1 MITKNDWDAA
11 LDAWI
16 IAERERLGGPPT
28 PEEVVAYTRGE
39 LMPAEA
45 ARVRAL
51 LVYYP
56 ELTELLTHKTPAP
69 AQFKAKRTFRQFMPL
84 AAGLL
89 IALLTILLLQSRWEL
104 ARAPRYGGAP
114 YIHQSR
120 HVLEAVRSRGLPN
133 NARVYEL
140 PAAEER
146 YLLALVI
153 DERAYRAFRVDIV
166 EASRANETIVWT
178 ANMDATADG
187 TIELS
192 VPRQL
197 IADGTYRIDVR
208 GVDAERAYLLE
219 SFHVRVQD

>member
-28 PEEVVAYTRGE
+28 PDEVVAYTRGE

-56 ELTELLTHKTPAP
+56 ELTELLTYKTPAP
-69 AQFKAKRTFRQFMPL
+69 AQLKPKRTFRQIMPL

-89 IALLTILLLQSRWEL
+89 IALLTILLVQSRWEL
-104 ARAPRYGGAP
+104 ARAARGSDEP
-114 YIHQSR
+114 YVHQTR
-120 HVLEAVRSRGLPN
+120 HVLQAVRSRGPSI
-133 NARVYEL
+133 NAPVHEL
-140 PAAEER
+140 PSAEER

-153 DERAYRAFRVDIV
+153 EERNYRAFRIDIV
-166 EASRANETIVWT
+166 HTSDEKVVRT
-178 ANMDATADG
+178 ANALQTADG

-192 VPRQL
+192 VPRHL

-208 GVDAERAYLLE
+208 GLERANAYLLE
-219 SFHVRVQD
+219 SFHVRVRD